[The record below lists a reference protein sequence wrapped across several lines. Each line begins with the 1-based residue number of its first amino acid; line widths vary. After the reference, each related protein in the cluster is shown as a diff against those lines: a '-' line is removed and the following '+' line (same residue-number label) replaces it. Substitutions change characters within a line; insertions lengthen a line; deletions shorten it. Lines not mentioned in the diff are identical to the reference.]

1 MRHNLSLVGLVHYFV
16 SQIKMVPQKPTT
28 CVNCEKSELKI
39 DAVLATMGPSEKNA
53 DYIPSILCL
62 SCETLMIITA
72 NPGAT
77 LGIHHSA
84 GNQVTVRE

>member
-1 MRHNLSLVGLVHYFV
+1 MAHYFV
-16 SQIKMVPQKPTT
+16 SKVRNLSQTPTT
-28 CVNCEKSELKI
+28 CINCGKSDLKS

-53 DYIPSILCL
+53 DYVPSVLCL
-62 SCETLMIITA
+62 TCETLMIITT

-84 GNQVTVRE
+84 GNQVTVRES

>member
-1 MRHNLSLVGLVHYFV
+1 MVHYFV
-16 SQIKMVPQKPTT
+16 SKVKNVNQTPTT
-28 CVNCEKSELKI
+28 CVICGKSELKE

-53 DYIPSILCL
+53 DYVPSVLCL
-62 SCETLMIITA
+62 SCETLMIVTT